1 MRPEQHEEF
10 ARHPAGVSDDLSPA
24 EPDGAPT
31 RSLLSDVEALIDD
44 ARTWYDA
51 EIGYQ
56 KSRAG
61 FLVSRVK
68 VLAGLWLGA
77 LFFAVMALFALVV
90 GLLMALTPLIT
101 AWGATAVVVGAL
113 LLGALIMVR
122 KASGVWGS
130 AQRALDET
138 GSKTDG

>member
-10 ARHPAGVSDDLSPA
+10 ARHPAGVSPDLMPP
-24 EPDGAPT
+24 EPEAAPT
-31 RSLLSDVEALIDD
+31 RSLLSDFEALIDD

-56 KSRAG
+56 KSRVG

-68 VLAGLWLGA
+68 VLAGLWVGA
-77 LFFAVMALFALVV
+77 LVFAVMALFALVV
-90 GLLMALTPLIT
+90 GLLLALTPLIT

-113 LLGALIMVR
+113 LLGAFVMVR
-122 KASGVWGS
+122 KASGIWSS

-138 GSKTDG
+138 GSKPDG